1 MAALAVVVAL
11 AAVTVA
17 LAVVAAEAVDVADKK
32 KTMVILKVILR
43 MQIFEN
49 S

>member
-11 AAVTVA
+11 AAVTVV

-32 KTMVILKVILR
+32 KDNGYIKGETKNAD
-43 MQIFEN
+43 F
-49 S
+49 

>member
-17 LAVVAAEAVDVADKK
+17 LAAVAAEAVDVADKK
-32 KTMVILKVILR
+32 DNGYIKGDTKNTD
-43 MQIFEN
+43 F
-49 S
+49 